1 MPGRTI
7 EVDGQVWEVAATG
20 RVTQYQRDEFGL
32 KFRRRGDGQVRI
44 VRYTPTSSR
53 HVDAALAEMPGYLL
67 RELFGHSQP
76 GRTAPE
82 TGYAS

>member
-1 MPGRTI
+1 MPRRTI
-7 EVDGQVWEVAATG
+7 EVEGQVWEASTTG
-20 RVTQYQRDEFGL
+20 RVTQYHRDEFGL
-32 KFRRRGDGQVRI
+32 QFRRREDGQVRV
-44 VRYTPTSSR
+44 VRYAPTSSR
-53 HVDAALAEMPGYLL
+53 HVDTALAEMPEYLL

>member
-1 MPGRTI
+1 MPRRTI
-7 EVDGQVWEVAATG
+7 EVDGQMWEISATG

-32 KFRRRGDGQVRI
+32 LFRRHGDGQVRI

-53 HVDAALAEMPGYLL
+53 HVDTALVEMPEYLL